1 MTSFTCHELLRSGIA
16 LSATSFTIG
25 PATAHADALF
35 AAFAATECDSF
46 RDLGFGYGP
55 DRKFPA

>member
-35 AAFAATECDSF
+35 AAFAATECDSSVT
-46 RDLGFGYGP
+46 
-55 DRKFPA
+55 